1 MGFEGHCYTVYGNP
15 FIKPY
20 MFTSLELAYN
30 FVESI
35 KPKGSKTN
43 KSYNSLANEFKG
55 KYLKIKI
62 IEHKVKNK
70 KIEIFISK

>member
-20 MFTSLELAYN
+20 LFTSLELAYD

-35 KPKGSKTN
+35 KPKGSKAI
-43 KSYNSLANEFKG
+43 KSYSSLANEFKG
-55 KYLKIKI
+55 KYIKSKIIDHKIK
-62 IEHKVKNK
+62 NL